1 MKSLDK
7 IRNAYYNKHI
17 AYLVKRIEHSGGE
30 IIAISHIM
38 ELQEAKKMLGFLRA
52 IGNEDQRIAY
62 AILEGMQLQR
72 RLDAQQ
78 KETQNNNTQIKSVMP
93 RATA

>member
-1 MKSLDK
+1 
-7 IRNAYYNKHI
+7 
-17 AYLVKRIEHSGGE
+17 
-30 IIAISHIM
+30 M

>member
-1 MKSLDK
+1 
-7 IRNAYYNKHI
+7 
-17 AYLVKRIEHSGGE
+17 
-30 IIAISHIM
+30 
-38 ELQEAKKMLGFLRA
+38 MLGFLRA